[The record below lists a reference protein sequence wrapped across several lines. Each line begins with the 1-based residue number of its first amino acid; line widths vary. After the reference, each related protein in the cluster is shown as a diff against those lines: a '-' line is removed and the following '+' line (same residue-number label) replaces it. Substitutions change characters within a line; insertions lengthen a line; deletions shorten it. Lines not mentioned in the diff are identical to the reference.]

1 MKFLSTL
8 LLSAIVSTSAW
19 AGGGK
24 VFPPRVSGAKSAIPF
39 PHGNSTSQFQVDTI
53 PNLAQFIS
61 DHLFGSCVQVSNVQ
75 VGGSS
80 PAIGHFSDSTGA
92 MGFNN
97 GLLMTTGS
105 IANAPGPNTNGAMG
119 QNNALPGDSLLNTLI
134 PGYYTYDASVLEFD
148 FIPYADTLLGF
159 QYVFGSE
166 EYPEFVGSSF
176 NDVFGFFIT
185 PQGGTPINL
194 ATLPGTNTVVSIN
207 SVNQNDNSTFYNDN
221 TVGQVLEY
229 DGYLNPLQIF
239 TPVTPNTVYH
249 FKIAIADAGDGIF
262 DSGVFLQAASFM
274 GDEDS
279 IMVDF
284 QVNQLGPLSFEFQN
298 LTNGAND
305 YTWAFGDGQFST
317 DVSPIHQYSAPGTY
331 NVSLLAKNYCYT
343 QALNR
348 QVLAGTTGLA
358 APPASIWGLYETEP
372 GLFKISTEE
381 QTPIQILSS
390 SGQLVMTLQ
399 GGTRLF
405 STSGLACGIYLVQQ
419 GLHRTKFSVNQ
430 TN

>member
-1 MKFLSTL
+1 MKLLSTL

-24 VFPPRVSGAKSAIPF
+24 VFPPRVAGAKRAIPF
-39 PHGNSTSQFQVDTI
+39 ANGTNSNQFQVDTI

-61 DHLFGSCVQVSNVQ
+61 ENLFGSCVQVSNVQ
-75 VGGSS
+75 VGGGS

-105 IANAPGPNTNGAMG
+105 IAFAPGPNTNGASG
-119 QNNALPGDSLLNTLI
+119 QANALPGDPLLNTLI
-134 PGYYTYDASVLEFD
+134 PGYSTNDASILEFD
-148 FIPYADTLLGF
+148 FIPFADTLLGF

-166 EYPEFVGSSF
+166 EYPEFVGSNF

-194 ATLPGTNTVVSIN
+194 ATLPGSNTVVSIN
-207 SVNQNDNSTFYNDN
+207 SVNQNDNSAFYNDN
-221 TVGQVLEY
+221 TNGQVLEY
-229 DGYLNPLQIF
+229 DAYLNPLQIF

-249 FKIAIADAGDGIF
+249 FKIAIADAGDYIF

-279 IMVDF
+279 VMVDF

-305 YTWAFGDGQFST
+305 YTWDFGDGQFST
-317 DVSPIHQYSAPGTY
+317 AVSPLHQYSAPGTY

-348 QVLAGTTGLA
+348 QVLAGTTGLGASLA
-358 APPASIWGLYETEP
+358 ASWGVYEAEP
-372 GLFKISTEE
+372 GFLKISSEE
-381 QTPIQILSS
+381 QTPIQILST
-390 SGQLVMTLQ
+390 SGQLVMSLQ

-405 STSGLACGIYLVQQ
+405 STSGLASGIYLIQQ
-419 GLHRTKFSVNQ
+419 GLHRTKFSVNRA
-430 TN
+430 N